1 MLFFIFAAANK
12 HNVVTKLHRYIE
24 SLIFASENSIS
35 KDEIEYV
42 INKSFDTVLNLQ
54 ELDIVLEE
62 LIDKY
67 KSDEYSFE
75 IIEISNGYSFMTKG
89 TYHNVV
95 GEYLKALTNKRLSK
109 ASLETLAIIAYKQPI
124 SKPEM
129 EQIRGV
135 NCDYTVQK
143 LLDKGLIEIQGRD
156 DGPGRALIYQT
167 SKKFMDY
174 FGMKNMKDLPGLK
187 EFEKQ
192 ENTVGLAEEE

>member
-1 MLFFIFAAANK
+1 MS
-12 HNVVTKLHRYIE
+12 KLSRYIE
-24 SLIFASENSIS
+24 SLIFASENSIT

-42 INKSFDTVLNLQ
+42 INKSIDTALTQ
-54 ELDIVLEE
+54 EE
-62 LIDKY
+62 LNTIIEELVIKY
-67 KSDEYSFE
+67 QSDNYSFE

-89 TYHNVV
+89 AYHQIV

-109 ASLETLAIIAYKQPI
+109 AALETLAIIAYKQPI

-187 EFEKQ
+187 DFEKQ
-192 ENTVGLAEEE
+192 ENTVGDLEEE

>member
-1 MLFFIFAAANK
+1 
-12 HNVVTKLHRYIE
+12 VTKLHRYIE

-89 TYHNVV
+89 AYHNVV

-192 ENTVGLAEEE
+192 ENTVGIAEEE

>member
-1 MLFFIFAAANK
+1 
-12 HNVVTKLHRYIE
+12 VTKLHQYIE

-89 TYHNVV
+89 AYHNVV

-192 ENTVGLAEEE
+192 ENTVGIAEEE

>member
-1 MLFFIFAAANK
+1 M
-12 HNVVTKLHRYIE
+12 TKLHRYIE

-35 KDEIEYV
+35 KDEIEYIV
-42 INKSFDTVLNLQ
+42 NKSFETVLKRD
-54 ELDIVLEE
+54 ELDKVIEE

-75 IIEISNGYSFMTKG
+75 IIQISNGFSFMTKG
-89 TYHNVV
+89 AYHKIV
-95 GEYLKALTNKRLSK
+95 GEYLKALTTKRLSK
-109 ASLETLAIIAYKQPI
+109 AALETLAIVAYKQPI

-156 DGPGRALIYQT
+156 NGPGRALIYQT

-187 EFEKQ
+187 DFEKQ
-192 ENTVGLAEEE
+192 DNTVGVLEEE

>member
-1 MLFFIFAAANK
+1 M
-12 HNVVTKLHRYIE
+12 TKLHRYIE
-24 SLIFASENSIS
+24 SLIFASDNSIS

-42 INKSFDTVLNLQ
+42 INKSFDTSLKPE
-54 ELDIVLEE
+54 ELDIIIDD
-62 LIDKY
+62 LINKY
-67 KSDEYSFE
+67 KSDDYSFE

-89 TYHNVV
+89 AYHNIV
-95 GEYLKALTNKRLSK
+95 GEYLKALTTKRLSK
-109 ASLETLAIIAYKQPI
+109 AALETLAIIAYKQPI

-174 FGMKNMKDLPGLK
+174 FGIKNMKDLPGLK
-187 EFEKQ
+187 DFEKQ
-192 ENTVGLAEEE
+192 ENMVGIIEEE